1 MSWKGNL
8 QNTPPND
15 IQKPDSVSDVKI
27 SENRAFNTRRDT
39 DKVKNVGISLEDIDT
54 TIFNYLN
61 DYINPSV
68 VVGGGNRIKVPIVYG
83 SPEKWKSTQID
94 GFLKDYNGKIQLPI
108 LMFKRDSFTKNESL
122 MTLNRYLNFPVMTRY
137 TEKNK
142 YDKFSILTDAIAPV
156 NNVFMITLPDHI
168 KITYSFKVWT
178 ELVEQ
183 LNGIIEKINFSIED
197 YWGDKERYRF
207 RVSAGDYSTPVEV
220 EVNEDRVVRG
230 EFTLTVMGYL
240 LPDSYE
246 DRKLTT
252 QKLLT
257 PRKVVVGS
265 EVTANS
271 VNTEYTSDSKIKTKL
286 KDNFVMLADESDKMS
301 PPKIS
306 SDTDK
311 SESMTIEKIKN
322 AYINLINAGV
332 SSGANNTVV
341 WHTPPINPTDYG
353 EEGWMAYDGNYHYIY
368 VHGIWKRQPITNFSN
383 F

>member
-1 MSWKGNL
+1 MSWQGNI
-8 QNTPPND
+8 QNTPPNNV
-15 IQKPDSVSDVKI
+15 QKPDAVSDVNI
-27 SENRAFNTRRDT
+27 GENRAFNTRRDT

-68 VVGGGNRIKVPIVYG
+68 VIEGNNRIKVPILYG

-94 GFLKDYNGKIQLPI
+94 GVFKDYNGKLQLPL
-108 LMFKRDSFTKNESL
+108 LMFKRESFTKNESL

-142 YDKFSILTDAIAPV
+142 YDKFSLLTNAVAPV

-168 KITYSFKVWT
+168 KITYNFKVWT

-183 LNGIIEKINFSIED
+183 LNGIIEKINFATED

-207 RVSAGDYSTPVEV
+207 RVTAGDYSTPVEV
-220 EVNEDRVVRG
+220 EVGKDRVVRS
-230 EFTLTVMGYL
+230 EFSLTVMGYL

-257 PRKVVVGS
+257 PRKVIVGS
-265 EVTANS
+265 ETTTTA
-271 VNTEYTSDSKIKTKL
+271 VNTEYTSDSKIKTVL
-286 KDNFVMLADESDKMS
+286 KDNFVMLADEADKMRA
-301 PPKIS
+301 PAPS
-306 SDTDK
+306 SATDK
-311 SESMTIEKIKN
+311 SQAETLQQIKN
-322 AYINLINAGV
+322 AYVNLVNAGV
-332 SSGANNTVV
+332 TTVTPNI
-341 WHTPPINPTDYG
+341 WHIPPTSATDYG
-353 EEGWMAYDGNYHYIY
+353 EEGWMAYDGSYHYIY
-368 VHGIWKRQPITNFSN
+368 VGGMWKRQPITNFTG

>member
-1 MSWKGNL
+1 MSWQGNL
-8 QNTPPND
+8 KNTPPNN
-15 IQKPDSVSDVKI
+15 IQKPDAVSDI
-27 SENRAFNTRRDT
+27 NIGENRAFNVRRDT
-39 DKVKNVGISLEDIDT
+39 DKVKNVGIKLEDIDT

-68 VVGGGNRIKVPIVYG
+68 VIEGGNRIKVPVIYG

-94 GFLKDYNGKIQLPI
+94 GVFKDYSGKLQLPL

-142 YDKFSILTDAIAPV
+142 YDKFSILTNAVAPV

-183 LNGIIEKINFSIED
+183 LNGVIEKINFSVED

-207 RVSAGDYSTPVEV
+207 RVTAGDYSTPVEV
-220 EVNEDRVVRG
+220 EVGEDRMVRG
-230 EFTLTVMGYL
+230 EFSLTVMGYL

-257 PRKVVVGS
+257 PRKIIVGS
-265 EVTANS
+265 ETTTNS
-271 VNTEYTSDSKIKTKL
+271 VNTEYKSDSKIQAVL
-286 KDNFVMLADESDKMS
+286 KDNFVMLDDEADKMRAPTPS
-301 PPKIS
+301 GEF
-306 SDTDK
+306 DK
-311 SESMTIEKIKN
+311 SQAITIDKIKN
-322 AYINLINAGV
+322 SYINLINAGV
-332 SSGANNTVV
+332 VTTNSVI
-341 WHTPPINPTDYG
+341 WHDPPKNSTDYG

-368 VHGIWKRQPITNFSN
+368 INGSWKRQPITNFVG